1 VIRFDLLE
9 DTTMPR
15 RTIGL
20 LLTLALGLLVAL
32 RSSEAEGPA
41 KVRRIGVLM
50 SASAPD
56 PERLRNLEAFRHSL
70 RDMGWVEGQN
80 LATEIRW
87 AEGGPERLPDLA
99 ADLVRLPVEVVVAGG
114 GVAVVRAAQH
124 ATSTIPIVMVALSG
138 DPVALGLVASLA
150 RPGGN
155 LTGTSSTHPE
165 LFGKLLQLLQQAVP
179 TLSRIA
185 VLANPA
191 HAPTAAFVRETQ
203 VAGQALG
210 VPLHILEVRRRDEV
224 ERAFTAMRGARAD
237 ALLVLTDP
245 LLLQYYLSDI
255 TALAL
260 QSQLP
265 AIYPWRMYVEAGGL
279 MSYAPSLRELWRRTA
294 YYVDRLL
301 KGTNPA
307 DLPVEQPT
315 QFELVINLKTAEALG
330 LTIPPTLLFQADEV
344 IR

>member
-1 VIRFDLLE
+1 MKGTTVGLIVI
-9 DTTMPR
+9 
-15 RTIGL
+15 
-20 LLTLALGLLVAL
+20 LALGLLVVPL
-32 RSSEAEGPA
+32 SSAAQGPA

-56 PERLRNLEAFRHSL
+56 PERLHNLEAFRHSL
-70 RDMGWVEGQN
+70 RDLGWVEGQN

-99 ADLVRLPVEVVVAGG
+99 ADLVRLPVDVLVAGG

-124 ATSTIPIVMVALSG
+124 ATRTIPIVMVALSG

-155 LTGTSSTHPE
+155 LTGTTSVHPE

-191 HAPTAAFVRETQ
+191 HAPTAAFVQETQ
-203 VAGQALG
+203 VAAQALG
-210 VPLHILEVRRRDEV
+210 VPLHILEVRHRDEV
-224 ERAFTAMRGARAD
+224 ERAFTAMRGVRAD

-245 LLLQYYLSDI
+245 VMLQYYLSDI

-260 QSQLP
+260 QSRLP
-265 AIYPWRMYVEAGGL
+265 ALYPWRMYVEAGGL

-315 QFELVINLKTAEALG
+315 QFELVINLKTAQALG
-330 LTIPPTLLFQADEV
+330 LTLSPEFLFQANEV
-344 IR
+344 IQ